1 MREEKQLLLDH
12 LKELIENSESFV
24 VAKTNKM
31 NSLATVSL
39 RNTLA
44 KSKAEMEVVKKRVF
58 VKAAQSAGIGN
69 IEVKE
74 LVGSIAVFFARE
86 DSIGI
91 AKEIFKFSGEN
102 QDALEVLCGHFDGK
116 LYNGADVK
124 SLSELPSKDEMRAQ
138 FLGLLEAP
146 MAQTLATMEALLTS
160 VIHCLENKC
169 NQEQ

>member
-86 DSIGI
+86 DSLGI